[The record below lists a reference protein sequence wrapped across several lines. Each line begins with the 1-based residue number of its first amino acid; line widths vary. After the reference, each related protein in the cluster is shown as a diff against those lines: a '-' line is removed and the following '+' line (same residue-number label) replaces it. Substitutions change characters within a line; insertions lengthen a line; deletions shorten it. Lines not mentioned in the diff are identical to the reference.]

1 MASTIGTNVVA
12 DEQQYFKVIESI
24 LSVLEN
30 AYMKND
36 ENHKQTKLMNQLRHH
51 LQAHGQI
58 AYSLVP
64 AQFKDKVI
72 DLLEAQS
79 IPYMALPDSK
89 GNFMIVTRDI
99 DSDRLMQIQKDVEC
113 LSTDYVRELTPQ
125 NMLNL
130 YRVHGIK
137 NVDTLHFKSGPM
149 FEVAKEKLYQA
160 GVPFAEVPLEKGQGY
175 ELIVSP
181 TGKFS
186 KDGKD
191 LSSFE
196 LQHAYEQSKGDSMFR
211 GENGKTSAFMNTRLA
226 QASYDKAQMEDFA
239 KKAIRGEEVVLC
251 STLDEQRVCI
261 QSDQNGIHVLESKD
275 GKWKTTDLAIDP
287 KATPKDVVALISK
300 YTDQI
305 HNKGVIS
312 LDQFEK
318 FKDKKLELKSKDG
331 KTAVCYKTGDK
342 DGKSVYKLASF
353 SKISSQK
360 FKSEFSFRPGEES
373 ISKDVKNYQYISS
386 SQVEPMLK
394 AINAE
399 ATRVVRAQ
407 LGDGVYS
414 TERAYQMKHDAICK
428 IMHDKELSQIQEFLK
443 GDERMDQASREEWFD
458 NICEH
463 FENTME
469 NTKYS
474 CDLGKTSTKDMA
486 AQLAKG
492 QENVMSMNKDKEV
505 DLD

>member
-12 DEQQYFKVIESI
+12 DEQQYFRVIESI

-36 ENHKQTKLMNQLRHH
+36 ENHKQTKLMNQFRHH

-64 AQFKDKVI
+64 AQFKDKVV

-89 GNFMIVTRDI
+89 GNFMIVTRDM
-99 DSDRLMQIQKDVEC
+99 DSDHLMQIQKDVEC

-196 LQHAYEQSKGDSMFR
+196 LQHAYEQSKGDSMFK
-211 GENGKTSAFMNTRLA
+211 GENGKISSFMNVRLA
-226 QASYDKAQMEDFA
+226 QAKYDQDQMNRFA
-239 KKAIRGEEVVLC
+239 ERAIRGDDVVLC
-251 STLDEQRVCI
+251 SMIGNQNVCI
-261 QSDQNGIHVLESKD
+261 QSDKNGIHVLEKND

-287 KATPKDVVALISK
+287 KATPKDVVSLISK

-305 HNKGVIS
+305 HNKGITNS
-312 LDQFEK
+312 YQFEQ
-318 FKDKKLELKSKDG
+318 FKDQQLKKIKNKNEL
-331 KTAVCYKTGDK
+331 
-342 DGKSVYKLASF
+342 VYGNSQPQDITKLF
-353 SKISSQK
+353 SKTSSV
-360 FKSEFSFRPGEES
+360 RPTAEI
-373 ISKDVKNYQYISS
+373 ISKTENSAQRLMDYQRISS
-386 SQVEPMLK
+386 SEIEPMLK
-394 AINAE
+394 AINSE
-399 ATRVVRAQ
+399 ATRIVNAQ
-407 LGDGVYS
+407 LGCSVYS
-414 TERAYQMKHDAICK
+414 TEKAYQMKHDAICK
-428 IMHDKELSQIQEFLK
+428 IMHDKELPQIQKFLK

-474 CDLGKTSTKDMA
+474 CDLGKTPAKDMA